1 MFCKKG
7 AFRNFGRLTEKHL
20 CQSLFFNKVAG
31 LNLFYRTPLDDCLLF
46 RKDTLAWVFSVN
58 FAKFLGTPFLTE
70 HLWWLYTLRIQWRSG
85 KIMNNT
91 GSLTFS
97 CYQIGHLEIVLL
109 LTGHLK
115 KKLTLRARLILSTRS
130 LLSWYIIIGVCT
142 LWILRDWENKILQHY
157 FYKRWDLV
165 VICLLL
171 TVHKIFAW

>member
-1 MFCKKG
+1 MDIFEAVLRFRRVFIWELHFGYQKLTCEAGTQRCSVRKG
-7 AFRNFGRLTEKHL
+7 ILRNFAKLTGKHL

-70 HLWWLYTLRIQWRSG
+70 HLWWLDTLRIQWRSG

-97 CYQIGHLEIVLL
+97 CYQIGHLEIVSL

-115 KKLTLRARLILSTRS
+115 K
-130 LLSWYIIIGVCT
+130 
-142 LWILRDWENKILQHY
+142 
-157 FYKRWDLV
+157 
-165 VICLLL
+165 
-171 TVHKIFAW
+171 

>member
-7 AFRNFGRLTEKHL
+7 AFRNFGRLTGKHL

-97 CYQIGHLEIVLL
+97 CYQIGHLEIVSL

-115 KKLTLRARLILSTRS
+115 KKTYFTCKVDIKHTVTFVMIHHNWCMYFVNPARLR
-130 LLSWYIIIGVCT
+130 
-142 LWILRDWENKILQHY
+142 E
-157 FYKRWDLV
+157 
-165 VICLLL
+165 
-171 TVHKIFAW
+171 